1 MEIDYTLKGEHGFTG
16 VAKIKMLKPVE
27 RLQLLKES
35 KIDITG
41 GEAVPGKD
49 AMLDIMPM
57 MLEVVK
63 KQVVNFHFK
72 YGDKNFKDLDEMEY
86 YDEALA
92 VFMEIG
98 SVLLEGVK
106 LGKPSKKTS
115 SKPAKQRCI
124 LKVMSRLVI
133 MQLPHI

>member
-115 SKPAKQRCI
+115 SKPAK
-124 LKVMSRLVI
+124 
-133 MQLPHI
+133 